1 MGILRRRSRPLSTA
15 PPAPAIADGSA
26 ACAQCLFHFVHAARL
41 PHHCRSC
48 ASFVAAAEN
57 RADARLMPHVD
68 HGVPPHS
75 VGTLS
80 EASLREL
87 DAITTVDAALCIPSW
102 ARIPQ
107 PLLLE

>member
-1 MGILRRRSRPLSTA
+1 M
-15 PPAPAIADGSA
+15 
-26 ACAQCLFHFVHAARL
+26 HAARL